1 MGNSSTCDIFNAICG
16 RISLTLFYFPC
27 LVSGSNKFKILKKNN
42 KKSINTIQNSNL
54 KPEAA
59 IYTIDSNK
67 STKKYIGATSRKLNK
82 RMYEIKRNLLEN
94 NILVAL

>member
-1 MGNSSTCDIFNAICG
+1 MWKNFTHLVLL
-16 RISLTLFYFPC
+16 SLS
-27 LVSGSNKFKILKKNN
+27 VSGSNKFKILKKTIKNQL
-42 KKSINTIQNSNL
+42 IQNKIVNL

-59 IYTIDSNK
+59 IYTIDSNI

-82 RMYEIKRNLLEN
+82 RMYEIKRDLLEN